1 MTYLAVCLICVAAIE
16 LFIRL
21 PFLKQVARLGEIGR
35 KTSWVISSSRI
46 SDHWKE
52 KVLQR
57 YSRDLAVCSILL
69 GFYMIIILGVVTV
82 LAIAFD
88 TLVQPPMSTL
98 DYLMSLEGLIL
109 ATAFAF
115 LYVFLRRRLVAS

>member
-21 PFLKQVARLGEIGR
+21 PFLKHVYRLGEISR
-35 KTSWVISSSRI
+35 KTTWVIGSPHI

-57 YSRDLAVCSILL
+57 YSRDMAVCSLSL
-69 GFYMIIILGVVTV
+69 GFYLLIILGVVAA
-82 LAIAFD
+82 LALAFD
-88 TLVQPPMSTL
+88 AVAHPDMPTL
-98 DYLMSLEGLIL
+98 DYLMTLEGLIL
-109 ATAFAF
+109 ATVFAF
-115 LYVFLRRRLVAS
+115 IYVFLRNRLVGS

>member
-21 PFLKQVARLGEIGR
+21 PFLKYVARLGEIGR
-35 KTSWVISSSRI
+35 KTTWVIGSSRI

-57 YSRDLAVCSILL
+57 YSRDMAVCSISL
-69 GFYMIIILGVVTV
+69 GFCLAIILGVVTA
-82 LAIAFD
+82 LALAYD
-88 TLVQPPMSTL
+88 AVAQPEMPTLE
-98 DYLMSLEGLIL
+98 YLMSVEGLVL
-109 ATAFAF
+109 ATVFAF
-115 LYVFLRRRLVAS
+115 LYVFLRRRLVSS

>member
-21 PFLKQVARLGEIGR
+21 PFLKYVARLGEIGR
-35 KTSWVISSSRI
+35 KTTWVIGSDRI

-57 YSRDLAVCSILL
+57 YSRDLAVCSLSL
-69 GFYMIIILGVVTV
+69 GFFLAVILGVISV
-82 LAIAFD
+82 LALAYD
-88 TLVQPPMSTL
+88 AVAQPEMPTL
-98 DYLMSLEGLIL
+98 DYLMSVEGLVL

-115 LYVFLRRRLVAS
+115 LYIFLRRRLVTS

>member
-1 MTYLAVCLICVAAIE
+1 MSYLAVCLICIAAIE

-21 PFLKQVARLGEIGR
+21 PFLKHVKRLTEVGR
-35 KTSWVISSSRI
+35 KSSWVLGSKRI

-57 YSRDLAVCSILL
+57 YSRDMAVCSIAL
-69 GFYMIIILGVVTV
+69 GFYLAIVLGVVTV
-82 LAIAFD
+82 LAIAYD
-88 TLVQPPMSTL
+88 TVVHPDTPALE
-98 DYLMSLEGLIL
+98 YLMSVEGLLL

-115 LYVFLRRRLVAS
+115 LYVFLRKRLAGS

>member
-1 MTYLAVCLICVAAIE
+1 MTYLAACLICVAAIE

-21 PFLKQVARLGEIGR
+21 PFVKYVTRLGEIGR
-35 KTSWVISSSRI
+35 KATWVIGSSRI

-57 YSRDLAVCSILL
+57 YSRDLAVCSISLGLL
-69 GFYMIIILGVVTV
+69 LAIVLGVVAA

-88 TLVQPPMSTL
+88 TVAQPDMPTL
-98 DYLMSLEGLIL
+98 DFLMTLKGLLL

-115 LYVFLRRRLVAS
+115 LYVALRRRIVTS

>member
-1 MTYLAVCLICVAAIE
+1 MTYLAACLICVAAIE
-16 LFIRL
+16 LFVRL

-35 KTSWVISSSRI
+35 KTKWVIGSSRI

-57 YSRDLAVCSILL
+57 YSRDMAVCSITL
-69 GFYMIIILGVVTV
+69 GLYMAIVLGVVTV

-88 TLVQPPMSTL
+88 TVVQPDMPTLEYFMST
-98 DYLMSLEGLIL
+98 EGLL
-109 ATAFAF
+109 LTTAFAF
-115 LYVFLRRRLVAS
+115 MYVFVRRRLVAS

>member
-21 PFLKQVARLGEIGR
+21 PFMKHVARLGEIGR
-35 KTSWVISSSRI
+35 KTTWVIGSSRI

-57 YSRDLAVCSILL
+57 YSRDMAICSISL
-69 GFYMIIILGVVTV
+69 GFYLAIILAVVTA
-82 LAIAFD
+82 LAIAYD
-88 TLVQPPMSTL
+88 TVAQPDMPTL
-98 DYLMSLEGLIL
+98 DYLVSVEGLLL
-109 ATAFAF
+109 ATAFSF
-115 LYVFLRRRLVAS
+115 LYVFLRRRLVGS

>member
-21 PFLKQVARLGEIGR
+21 PFLKYVARLGEIGR
-35 KTSWVISSSRI
+35 KTTWVIGSDRI

-57 YSRDLAVCSILL
+57 YSRDLAVCSLSL
-69 GFYMIIILGVVTV
+69 GFFLAVILGVISV
-82 LAIAFD
+82 LALAYD
-88 TLVQPPMSTL
+88 AVAQPEMPTL
-98 DYLMSLEGLIL
+98 DYLMSVEGLVL
-109 ATAFAF
+109 ATVFAF
-115 LYVFLRRRLVAS
+115 LYIFLRRRLVTS